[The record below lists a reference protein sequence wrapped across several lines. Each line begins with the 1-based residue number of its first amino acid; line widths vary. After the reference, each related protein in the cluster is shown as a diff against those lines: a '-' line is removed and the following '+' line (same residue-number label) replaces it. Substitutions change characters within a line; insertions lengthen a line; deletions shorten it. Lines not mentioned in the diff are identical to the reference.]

1 MSVMEKR
8 MSRES
13 RGRVAIVGAGCTKF
27 GENFE
32 QSYGDMIA
40 EAAFEAFEESGL
52 GPRDIEAAW
61 LSTAFPDN
69 TVYHGKA
76 GHDLCEPLSLR
87 GIPISRVS
95 NFCGSA
101 GDAVVNAAQALLSG
115 RFKVVLAM
123 GVEKMRDRSPRNSL
137 VKMMV
142 ETLHPIY
149 QKGFTA
155 PGTFAVY
162 ANRMM
167 ERIGLRREHLAK
179 ISAKN
184 HRFGVFNSKAQYGA
198 KIGPEDILKS
208 PMVVYPLTVM
218 DCCPTTDGA
227 ACVIMMRTEDAAAVN
242 REHILVRGFE
252 MYVSDG
258 WDYPYFDI
266 ENDFVRFRNLKAAS
280 KRLYAS
286 TGIIDPL
293 REIHCAEVHDCFTIN
308 EAITYEGLGLV
319 YSVEEIPG
327 AIDDGIFD
335 AGGKLPIN
343 TSGGLLSCGHPV
355 GATGL
360 RMIYA
365 IKQQLQEKAGQG
377 QVKNARLGLTENM
390 GGPASILALTIL
402 ERKD

>member
-1 MSVMEKR
+1 MTPEVKD
-8 MSRES
+8 
-13 RGRVAIVGAGCTKF
+13 RVAIVGAGCTRF
-27 GENFE
+27 DENFE

-40 EAAFEAFEESGL
+40 EAAFEAFEEAGV

-76 GHDLCEPLSLR
+76 GHDLSEPLSLR

-101 GDAVVNAAQALLSG
+101 GDAVINAAQGLLSG
-115 RFKVVLAM
+115 RYKVVLAM
-123 GVEKMRDRSPRNSL
+123 GVEKLRDRSPRNSL

-142 ETLHPIY
+142 ETLHPFY

-167 ERIGLRREHLAK
+167 AKSGLTREHLAK

-184 HRFGVFNSKAQYGA
+184 HCFGVHNPKAEYR
-198 KIGPEDILKS
+198 KPLTYRDVLKS
-208 PMVVYPLTVM
+208 PMVSYPLTVM

-227 ACVIMMRTEDAAAVN
+227 ACVIMMRKEDASSFN
-242 REHILVRGFE
+242 KDYILIKGIE
-252 MYVSDG
+252 LYVSDG
-258 WDYPYFDI
+258 WDFPYFDKS
-266 ENDFVRFRNLKAAS
+266 NDFMNFKNLKKASRNLYS
-280 KRLYAS
+280 N
-286 TGIIDPL
+286 TGINNPLEEID
-293 REIHCAEVHDCFTIN
+293 CAEVHDCFTIN
-308 EAITYEGLGLV
+308 EAITYEGLGFV
-319 YSVEEIPG
+319 KTVDDIPK

-335 AGGKLPIN
+335 AGGMLPIN

-360 RMIYA
+360 RMVYT
-365 IKQQLQEKAGQG
+365 IKQQLQEKAGG
-377 QVKNARLGLTENM
+377 AQVENARLGLTENM

-402 ERKD
+402 GRND

>member
-1 MSVMEKR
+1 MTEQIR
-8 MSRES
+8 N
-13 RGRVAIVGAGCTKF
+13 RVAIVGAGCTKF
-27 GENFE
+27 GENFD

-40 EAAFEAFEESGL
+40 EAAFEAFQESGL
-52 GPRDIEAAW
+52 GPKDIEAAW

-101 GDAVVNAAQALLSG
+101 GDAVINAAQALLSG
-115 RFKVVLAM
+115 RFRVVLAM

-142 ETLHPIY
+142 ETLHPLY

-167 ERIGLRREHLAK
+167 AQTGLKRDHLAR

-184 HRFGVFNSKAQYGA
+184 HRFGISNPKAQYGVE
-198 KIGPEDILKS
+198 IGPEEVLKS

-227 ACVIMMRTEDAAAVN
+227 ACVVMMRADDAPAFN
-242 REHILVRGFE
+242 KGYISIRGME
-252 MYVSDG
+252 LYVSDG
-258 WDYPYFDI
+258 WDYPYFDY
-266 ENDFVRFRNLKAAS
+266 ENDFVQFRNLKAAS
-280 KRLYAS
+280 RRLYEDA
-286 TGIIDPL
+286 GISNPLTEID
-293 REIHCAEVHDCFTIN
+293 CAEVHDCFTIN
-308 EAITYEGLGLV
+308 EALTYHGLGF
-319 YSVEEIPG
+319 VERVEDIPK

-335 AGGKLPIN
+335 AGGRVPVN

-365 IKQQLQEKAGQG
+365 IKQQLQEKAGNA
-377 QVKNARLGLTENM
+377 QVRNARVGVTENM

-402 ERKD
+402 ERSD